1 MIKHWTGKTPINKS
15 VLGPKFSF
23 IPLRVINPIWNHH
36 FIPFENDSSKC
47 RQEEEIK

>member
-1 MIKHWTGKTPINKS
+1 MKHWTGKTPINKS
-15 VLGPKFSF
+15 VLGA
-23 IPLRVINPIWNHH
+23 HH